1 MIRKQHIVK
10 VNAPGGVLPAGVLL
24 AIAEAAGAGSL
35 SVGSRQQVYLDVR
48 HDKLEEVSAGLAAA
62 GVFFEVD
69 ADEFPNIVSAYVAD
83 DILPDSGW
91 TRQSVYKDILDGFDT
106 PPRLKVNLVDPG
118 QNLVPFTTGHLNFV
132 ASPMGNYWRLLVRR
146 PGSAALSE
154 WPSLVYSGHIGRL
167 CRLLEGFH
175 TDDLDDAYRRIMASE
190 QWTAQEVT
198 DRPALPE
205 FALPYYEGFS
215 RYAQGLWLGIYRRDE
230 RYPASF
236 IREACQLA
244 LRTRVA
250 QFFTTPWKSIVIK
263 GIVPGDRKGW
273 DWLLGKYLIN
283 VRHALNELCWQTE
296 DLCEEGLQLRN
307 YLVRQFDREDV
318 RTWGLCFGVQVR
330 GERVFGSVL
339 VRKQPNTSA
348 NQRKALDRYDILYAR
363 DFNPHAGEYVLFRKA
378 VEKEHLAPYLM
389 SLCKYYYERGAD
401 DVPHHAF
408 GERAAAPAAPGE
420 QVLQCRRC
428 LTIGE
433 PGEWCPVCDSDDFAL
448 VPKPLPAG

>member
-24 AIAEAAGAGSL
+24 AIAEAAGPGDL
-35 SVGSRQQVYLDVR
+35 RFGSRQQVYLDVR
-48 HDKLEEVSAGLAAA
+48 HEQLEEVAAALTAA

-69 ADEFPNIVSAYVAD
+69 ADEHPNIVSAYVAD
-83 DILPDSGW
+83 DVLPASGW
-91 TRQSVYKDILDGFDT
+91 TRQSVYKDILDGFDHL
-106 PPRLKVNLVDPG
+106 PRLKINLVDPG

-146 PGSAALSE
+146 PGSAALTE
-154 WPSLVYSGHIGRL
+154 WPSLVYSGNIPRL
-167 CRLLEGFH
+167 CRLLEGLH
-175 TDDLDDAYRRIMASE
+175 TYDIDDAHKHIMASE
-190 QWTAQEVT
+190 QWTVQEIT
-198 DRPALPE
+198 ERAALPE

-230 RYPASF
+230 RYPAPF

-250 QFFTTPWKSIVIK
+250 QFFTTPWKSLVVK
-263 GIVPGDRKGW
+263 GIAPADRKGW

-283 VRHALNELCWQTE
+283 VRHALSELCWLTE

-330 GERVFGSVL
+330 GDRVFGSVL

-363 DFNPHAGEYVLFRKA
+363 DFNPHTGEYIVFRKA
-378 VEKEHLAPYLM
+378 VEKEHLTPYLM
-389 SLCKYYYERGAD
+389 SLCKYYYERGAE

-408 GERAAAPAAPGE
+408 GERAAQGAAAPE
-420 QVLQCRRC
+420 EVLQCRHC

-433 PGEWCPVCDSDDFAL
+433 PGEPCAVCDSEDFVR
-448 VPKPLPAG
+448 VPKPMALG